1 VDAIVENPEDEPH
14 AWRIVGRPV
23 EVAIIRAAG
32 THGVQLGRCVAKD
45 RIPFDSKVKYSAAL
59 LDGGHDR
66 AVYLGAP
73 EILLNAC
80 DIPATD
86 KGRWQKIIEERT
98 ATGERLLGLASV
110 PATRL
115 EHRKVLPPGLTF
127 TGLLVLRDPL
137 RKTAKGALERIRA
150 QGVRTAIVT
159 GDHQGTAL
167 SIARELGMPAESR
180 NALTG
185 QDLTDMSESELVSR
199 LKTVS
204 VFARVTPEQKLTLA
218 HLYQRRGGV
227 VAMTGDGVNDAPALK
242 AADIGIAVGS
252 GTEVAKSA
260 ADLVILDD
268 NYETI
273 VKAIEQGRMI
283 TDNIRRVI
291 IYLVSHG
298 LDELILIGGAVL
310 LGIPLPITALQIIY
324 INFFTDSFPAVAFA
338 LEERRGHTYPPA
350 NGSGLLTTKHRLM
363 LIVFGTLSSGLL
375 FCFYLLLRSMG
386 LPDAHVTT
394 MVFTALSTYTL
405 LVAFSLRRLDMGVFS
420 FSPFGNRWLCLGV
433 GFGLTMAFTGIY
445 TPFMNRLLGTV
456 PLPFTSVTIAVGV
469 SLFMVGCI
477 EAAKWLFARASKP

>member
-1 VDAIVENPEDEPH
+1 M
-14 AWRIVGRPV
+14 
-23 EVAIIRAAG
+23 
-32 THGVQLGRCVAKD
+32 
-45 RIPFDSKVKYSAAL
+45 
-59 LDGGHDR
+59 
-66 AVYLGAP
+66 
-73 EILLNAC
+73 
-80 DIPATD
+80 
-86 KGRWQKIIEERT
+86 
-98 ATGERLLGLASV
+98 
-110 PATRL
+110 
-115 EHRKVLPPGLTF
+115 
-127 TGLLVLRDPL
+127 LRDPL
-137 RKTAKGALERIRA
+137 RKTAKTALERIRA
-150 QGVRTAIVT
+150 EGVRTAIVT

-167 SIARELGMPAESR
+167 AIARELGMPAEPR

-185 QDLTDMSESELVSR
+185 QDLATMSESELASR
-199 LKTVS
+199 LKSVS
-204 VFARVTPEQKLTLA
+204 VFARVTPEQKLSLA
-218 HLYQRRGGV
+218 HLYQRRGDV
-227 VAMTGDGVNDAPALK
+227 VAMTGDGVNDAPALE

-273 VKAIEQGRMI
+273 VKAIEQGRLI

-350 NGSGLLTTKHRLM
+350 NGSGLLTPKHRLM
-363 LIVFGTLSSGLL
+363 LLVFGSLSSGLL

-386 LPDAHVTT
+386 LPSVQVTT
-394 MVFTALSTYTL
+394 MVFAALSTYTL
-405 LVAFSLRRLDMGVFS
+405 LVAFPLRRLDMSVFR

-433 GFGLTMAFTGIY
+433 GFGLMMAFAGIY
-445 TPFMNRLLGTV
+445 LPFMNRLLGTI
-456 PLPFTSVTIAVGV
+456 PLPITSLTIAVSV

-477 EAAKWLFARASKP
+477 ETVKWLFVRASKP